1 MEAALEVFLGIL
13 LSSTLTVPIILFIV
27 GLIVGL
33 KPGKAFRSGL
43 ITSVA
48 LTGLWT
54 ILELFMNNISPIAM
68 AIGEKFGGAGAFEYV
83 DVGWTA
89 RFAAGFST
97 IGLSYVGIGIL
108 LNLVLVMLGWIK
120 TLSIEFIGP
129 ILANSTIGYAI
140 YLTTGSYV
148 YGLIAST
155 IIFVINWI
163 LCDWQ
168 QPMVEKFYGYKN
180 ISFITVGVN
189 EVGIIAWPLAKLL
202 DLIPGLKQSKFTPEW
217 ISQKLGVFGEPMFIG
232 AAFGLALGLIA
243 GNPVVD
249 SLNLAVVLAASL
261 NLMPRMIGVLME
273 GLVPIQ
279 EGLRDWLKKNTK
291 DREIYIGMDPALG
304 TGHPAVLATTML
316 IIPVT
321 VLLAVL
327 LPGNRV
333 LPMADLAVLVFTLEF
348 VVIMNKGD
356 LLRSFISSVIIMVL
370 VIYGA
375 NLDAPFLTMTLQDQ
389 GVIEEGM
396 KVANTTAGAVPYTWV
411 FAKIWALLGL
421 GG

>member
-1 MEAALEVFLGIL
+1 MEAAMEVIVGIL
-13 LSSTLTVPIILFIV
+13 ISNTLTVPIILFIV

-54 ILELFMNNISPIAM
+54 ILELFMNNISPIAQ

-89 RFAAGFST
+89 RFSAGFST
-97 IGLSYVGIGIL
+97 VGLSYVGIGIL
-108 LNLVLVMLGWIK
+108 LNLALVMLGLIK

-129 ILANSTIGYAI
+129 ILANGTIGLAV

-155 IIFVINWI
+155 IIFVVNWI

-168 QPMVEKFYGYKN
+168 QPMVEKFFGYKN
-180 ISFITVGVN
+180 ISLITVGVN
-189 EVGIIAWPLAKLL
+189 EVGLVAWPISKLL
-202 DLIPGLKQSKFTPEW
+202 DLIPGLKQKRFTPEW
-217 ISQKLGVFGEPMFIG
+217 VSKKFGVFGEPMFIG
-232 AAFGLALGLIA
+232 AAFGLVLGLIA
-243 GNPVVD
+243 GNNIVD

-291 DREIYIGMDPALG
+291 DRDIYIGMDPALG

-316 IIPVT
+316 IIPTT
-321 VLLAVL
+321 VLLALV

-333 LPMADLAVLVFTLEF
+333 LPMADLAVLVFTMLF
-348 VVIMNKGD
+348 VVVMNKGD
-356 LLRSFISSVIIMVL
+356 LLRSFITGVIVMVL

-375 NLDAPFLTMTLQDQ
+375 NLEAPYMTMILQDQ

-396 KVANTTAGAVPYTWV
+396 KASQTTGGAVPYMWL
-411 FAKIWALLGL
+411 FDKIWVLLGL